1 MKELLDRIL
10 ALPRQ
15 QRIGILAGL
24 IVAFLALDYFFLYS
38 PQSLT
43 ISQLT
48 ENIGNMQKERDKKKQ
63 LVANLPKLEQQLKEL
78 DGRLKQAV
86 AQLPDQKEIPD
97 LLSSISSKARESGL
111 EILNFRPRGENPQDF
126 YSEIPV
132 DVVVRGGFHEL
143 VAFFDEVGRLHRL
156 VNIRN
161 IEIRNPKVQGE
172 RVSLDAT
179 TLATTFRFLDEAE
192 RKKIAERK
200 AKAAK
205 GKG

>member
-15 QRIGILAGL
+15 QKIGVLAGL
-24 IVAFLALDYFFLYS
+24 VVLLLALDYFFLYS
-38 PQSLT
+38 PQSLAV
-43 ISQLT
+43 SQLA
-48 ENIGNMQKERDKKKQ
+48 ENIANIQKERDKKRQ
-63 LVANLPKLEQQLKEL
+63 LTANLPKLQQELKEL

-97 LLSSISSKARESGL
+97 LLSNVSSKARASGL
-111 EILNFRPRGENPQDF
+111 EILVFRPRGENPQDF

-132 DVVVRGGFHEL
+132 DIVVRGGFHEL
-143 VAFFDEVGRLHRL
+143 VTFFDEVGRLDRL
-156 VNIRN
+156 VNIHN
-161 IEIRNPKVQGE
+161 IEIRNAKVQGE

-192 RKKIAERK
+192 RKKIADQR

-205 GKG
+205 AKR

>member
-24 IVAFLALDYFFLYS
+24 IIGLLALDYFFLYS

-48 ENIGNMQKERDKKKQ
+48 ENIGKMQQERDKKKQ
-63 LVANLPKLEQQLKEL
+63 LVANLPRLEQQLKEL
-78 DGRLKQAV
+78 DGRLRQAV

-97 LLSSISSKARESGL
+97 LLSNISSKARESGL
-111 EILNFRPRGENPQDF
+111 EIMIFRPRAENPQDF

-132 DVVVRGGFHEL
+132 DVVVRGGFHQL
-143 VAFFDEVGRLHRL
+143 VAFFDEVGKLNRL

-179 TLATTFRFLDEAE
+179 TLATTFRFLDETE

>member
-24 IVAFLALDYFFLYS
+24 IIGLLALDYFFLYS

-48 ENIGNMQKERDKKKQ
+48 ENIGKMQQERDKKKQ
-63 LVANLPKLEQQLKEL
+63 LVANLPRLEQQLKEL
-78 DGRLKQAV
+78 DGRLRQAV

-97 LLSSISSKARESGL
+97 LLSNISSKARESGL
-111 EILNFRPRGENPQDF
+111 EIMIFRPRVENPQDF

-132 DVVVRGGFHEL
+132 DVVVRGGFHQL
-143 VAFFDEVGRLHRL
+143 VAFFDEVGKLNRL

-179 TLATTFRFLDEAE
+179 TLATTFRFLDETE

>member
-24 IVAFLALDYFFLYS
+24 IIGLLALDYFFLYS

-48 ENIGNMQKERDKKKQ
+48 ENIGKMQQERDKKKQ
-63 LVANLPKLEQQLKEL
+63 LVANLPRLEQQLKEL
-78 DGRLKQAV
+78 DGRLRQAV

-97 LLSSISSKARESGL
+97 LLSNISSKARESGL
-111 EILNFRPRGENPQDF
+111 EIMIFRPRAENPQDF

-143 VAFFDEVGRLHRL
+143 VAFFDEVGRLNRL

-179 TLATTFRFLDEAE
+179 TLATTFRFLDETE

>member
-24 IVAFLALDYFFLYS
+24 IIGLLALDYFFLYS

-48 ENIGNMQKERDKKKQ
+48 ENIGKMQQERDKKKQ
-63 LVANLPKLEQQLKEL
+63 LVANLPRLEQQLKEL
-78 DGRLKQAV
+78 DGRLRQAV

-97 LLSSISSKARESGL
+97 LLSNISSKARESGL
-111 EILNFRPRGENPQDF
+111 EIMIFRPRAENPQDF

-132 DVVVRGGFHEL
+132 DVVVRGGFHQL
-143 VAFFDEVGRLHRL
+143 VAFFDEVGRLNRL

-179 TLATTFRFLDEAE
+179 TLATTFRFLDETE

>member
-24 IVAFLALDYFFLYS
+24 IVGLLALDYFFLYS

-86 AQLPDQKEIPD
+86 AQLPDQKEIAD

-111 EILNFRPRGENPQDF
+111 EILIFRPRGENPQDF

-172 RVSLDAT
+172 RVSLDAS

>member
-24 IVAFLALDYFFLYS
+24 IIGLLALDYFFLYS

-48 ENIGNMQKERDKKKQ
+48 ENIGKMQQERDKKKQ
-63 LVANLPKLEQQLKEL
+63 LVANLPRLEQQLKEL
-78 DGRLKQAV
+78 DGRLRQAV

-97 LLSSISSKARESGL
+97 LLSNISSKATESGL
-111 EILNFRPRGENPQDF
+111 EILMFRPRAENPQDF

-143 VAFFDEVGRLHRL
+143 VAFFDEVGKLNRL

-179 TLATTFRFLDEAE
+179 TLATTFRFLDETE

>member
-97 LLSSISSKARESGL
+97 LLSSISSKARESRL
-111 EILNFRPRGENPQDF
+111 EILIFRPRGENPQDF

-132 DVVVRGGFHEL
+132 DIVVRGGFHEL
-143 VAFFDEVGRLHRL
+143 VTFFDEVGRLHRL

-192 RKKIAERK
+192 RKKIAAQR

>member
-24 IVAFLALDYFFLYS
+24 IIGLLALDYFFLYS

-48 ENIGNMQKERDKKKQ
+48 ENIGKMQQERDKKKQ
-63 LVANLPKLEQQLKEL
+63 LVANLPRLEQQLKEL
-78 DGRLKQAV
+78 DGRLRQAV

-97 LLSSISSKARESGL
+97 LLSNISSKATESGL
-111 EILNFRPRGENPQDF
+111 EILMFRPRAENPQDF

-132 DVVVRGGFHEL
+132 DVVVRGGFHQL
-143 VAFFDEVGRLHRL
+143 VAFFDEVGRLNRL

-179 TLATTFRFLDEAE
+179 TLATTFRFLDETE

>member
-24 IVAFLALDYFFLYS
+24 IIGLLALDYFFLYS

-48 ENIGNMQKERDKKKQ
+48 ENIGKMQQERDKKKQ
-63 LVANLPKLEQQLKEL
+63 LVANLPRLEQQLKEL
-78 DGRLKQAV
+78 DGRLRQAV

-97 LLSSISSKARESGL
+97 LLSNISSKATESGL
-111 EILNFRPRGENPQDF
+111 EILMFRPRAENPQDF

-132 DVVVRGGFHEL
+132 DVVVRGGFHQL
-143 VAFFDEVGRLHRL
+143 VAFFDEVGKLNRL

-179 TLATTFRFLDEAE
+179 TLATTFRFLDETE

>member
-24 IVAFLALDYFFLYS
+24 IIGLLALDYFFLYS

-48 ENIGNMQKERDKKKQ
+48 ENIGKMQQERDKKKQ

-78 DGRLKQAV
+78 DGRLRQAV

-97 LLSSISSKARESGL
+97 LLSNISSKARESGL
-111 EILNFRPRGENPQDF
+111 EIMIFRPRAENPQDF

-132 DVVVRGGFHEL
+132 DVVVRGGFHQL
-143 VAFFDEVGRLHRL
+143 VAFFDEVGRLNRL

-179 TLATTFRFLDEAE
+179 TLATTFRFLDETE

>member
-24 IVAFLALDYFFLYS
+24 IIGLLALDYFFLYS

-48 ENIGNMQKERDKKKQ
+48 ENIGKMQQERDKKKQ
-63 LVANLPKLEQQLKEL
+63 LVANLPRLEQQLKEL
-78 DGRLKQAV
+78 DGRLRQAV

-97 LLSSISSKARESGL
+97 LLSNISSKATESGL
-111 EILNFRPRGENPQDF
+111 EILMFRPRAENPQDF

-132 DVVVRGGFHEL
+132 DVVVRGGFHQL
-143 VAFFDEVGRLHRL
+143 VAFFDEVRLFDLTDVIRL
-156 VNIRN
+156 
-161 IEIRNPKVQGE
+161 EDDYK
-172 RVSLDAT
+172 RV
-179 TLATTFRFLDEAE
+179 
-192 RKKIAERK
+192 
-200 AKAAK
+200 
-205 GKG
+205 

>member
-24 IVAFLALDYFFLYS
+24 IIGLLALDYFFLYS

-48 ENIGNMQKERDKKKQ
+48 ENIGKMQQERDKKKQ

-78 DGRLKQAV
+78 DGRLRQAV

-97 LLSSISSKARESGL
+97 LLSNISSKARESGL
-111 EILNFRPRGENPQDF
+111 EIMIFRPRAENPQDF

-143 VAFFDEVGRLHRL
+143 VAFFDEVGRLNRL

-179 TLATTFRFLDEAE
+179 TLATTFRFLDETE

>member
-24 IVAFLALDYFFLYS
+24 IIGLLALDYFFLYS

-43 ISQLT
+43 ISQ
-48 ENIGNMQKERDKKKQ
+48 QERDKKKQ

-78 DGRLKQAV
+78 DGRLRQAV

-97 LLSSISSKARESGL
+97 LLSNISSKARESGL
-111 EILNFRPRGENPQDF
+111 EIMIFRPRAENPQDF

-143 VAFFDEVGRLHRL
+143 VAFFDEVGRLNRL

-179 TLATTFRFLDEAE
+179 TLATTFRFLDETE